1 MKFRD
6 YAYEVI
12 WKRQKEQGYYEYYEV
27 EKNFYKVIDTL
38 GEFDKN
44 DLIVKIDLQVMN
56 KCGSWGEV
64 DSACNAIRIKAS
76 QYFLGRKSK
85 YEKLP
90 FVRAIEEKERKR
102 GVIKNHAHI
111 LIRLK
116 AIKQIYSNDAVVDI
130 INKICYDLDEV
141 NSKSRNNDDP
151 PVKVRLFP
159 YWEDTNKELGGAIEY
174 ICKTSTKTYNPLIE
188 GLYPN

>member
-6 YAYEVI
+6 YGIEI
-12 WKRQKEQGYYEYYEV
+12 LWKRKKEQGYYEYYEV
-27 EKNFYKVIDTL
+27 EKNFHKVIDTL

-64 DSACNAIRIKAS
+64 DSACNAIRIKTS

-85 YEKLP
+85 YMKLP
-90 FVRAIEEKERKR
+90 FVRAIEEKERPR
-102 GVIKNHAHI
+102 GGVKNHAHI

-130 INKICYDLDEV
+130 ITKICYDLSEV
-141 NSKSRNNDDP
+141 NSKSRKSSNP
-151 PVKVRLFP
+151 PVKIRLFP
-159 YWEDTNKELGGAIEY
+159 YLEDTNKELGGAIEY
-174 ICKTSTKTYNPLIE
+174 ICKTSTQTYNPLIE

>member
-1 MKFRD
+1 MKFSD
-6 YAYEVI
+6 YAYDVLG
-12 WKRQKEQGYYEYYEV
+12 KRKKEQGYYEYYEV
-27 EKNFYKVIDTL
+27 EKNFHKVIDIL

-64 DSACNAIRIKAS
+64 DSACNAIRIKVS

-85 YEKLP
+85 YKKLS
-90 FVRAIEEKERKR
+90 FVRAIEEKERPR
-102 GVIKNHAHI
+102 GGVKNHAHI

-116 AIKQIYSNDAVVDI
+116 AIKQVYSNDAVIGI
-130 INKICYDLDEV
+130 ITKICYDLSEV
-141 NSKSRNNDDP
+141 NSKSRKSSNP

>member
-1 MKFRD
+1 MKFSD

-12 WKRQKEQGYYEYYEV
+12 WKRRKEQGYYEYYEV

-38 GEFDKN
+38 GKFDKN
-44 DLIVKIDLQVMN
+44 DLIAKIDLQVMN

-90 FVRAIEEKERKR
+90 FVRAIEEKERAR
-102 GVIKNHAHI
+102 GVVKNHAHI

-116 AIKQIYSNDAVVDI
+116 AIKQIYSNSAIVDI
-130 INKICYDLDEV
+130 ITKICYSLSEV
-141 NSKSRNNDDP
+141 NSKSRKSSNP

-159 YWEDTNKELGGAIEY
+159 YLEDTNKELGGAIEY
-174 ICKTSTKTYNPLIE
+174 ICKTSTKTIKPLE
-188 GLYPN
+188 AGLYPN

>member
-6 YAYEVI
+6 YAYEVM

-27 EKNFYKVIDTL
+27 EKNFYKVIDAL

-64 DSACNAIRIKAS
+64 DSACNAIRIKTS

-85 YEKLP
+85 YKKLP
-90 FVRAIEEKERKR
+90 FVRAIEEKERPR
-102 GVIKNHAHI
+102 GGVKSHTHI
-111 LIRLK
+111 LMRLK
-116 AIKQIYSNDAVVDI
+116 DLKQFHTHKQIIDKIMN
-130 INKICYDLDEV
+130 ICYNVEEV
-141 NSKSRNNDDP
+141 NSKSRKTDNP

-174 ICKTSTKTYNPLIE
+174 ICKTSTKTNNPLIE

>member
-6 YAYEVI
+6 YGHEVM

-38 GEFDKN
+38 GKFDKR
-44 DLIVKIDLQVMN
+44 DLIVKIDLVVMN

-64 DSACNAIRIKAS
+64 SSVCNAIRIKAS

-90 FVRAIEEKERKR
+90 FARAIEEKESPR
-102 GVIKNHAHI
+102 GVVENHAHI
-111 LIRLK
+111 LMRLK
-116 AIKQIYSNDAVVDI
+116 DLKQFHAHQQI
-130 INKICYDLDEV
+130 IDKIMNICYDMDEV
-141 NSKSRNNDDP
+141 NSKSRNNPNP
-151 PVKVRLFP
+151 PVKIRLFP
-159 YWEDTNKELGGAIEY
+159 YWEDNSKDCGRAIEY
-174 ICKTSTKTYNPLIE
+174 ICKTTTKTYDPLVE

>member
-1 MKFRD
+1 MKFSD

-12 WKRQKEQGYYEYYEV
+12 WKRRKEQGYYEYYEV

-38 GEFDKN
+38 GKFDKN
-44 DLIVKIDLQVMN
+44 DLIAKIDLQVMN

-90 FVRAIEEKERKR
+90 FVRAIEEKERAR
-102 GVIKNHAHI
+102 GVVKNHAHI

-116 AIKQIYSNDAVVDI
+116 AIKRIYSNSAIVDI
-130 INKICYDLDEV
+130 FTKICYDLSEV
-141 NSKSRNNDDP
+141 NSKSRKNRNP

-159 YWEDTNKELGGAIEY
+159 YLEDTNKDLGGAIEY
-174 ICKTSTKTYNPLIE
+174 ICKTSTTTYNPLIE